1 MVRFHTGIFTA
12 PESGMYQFIFA
23 IDTFGVNEAEARLV
37 VNGVYIMDA
46 IAEGR
51 VSGHNDQGCNAA
63 NVRLR
68 RGQNVWLEHYYNGGN

>member
-23 IDTFGVNEAEARLV
+23 IDTYGAYETEARLV
-37 VNGVYIMDA
+37 VDGVYIMDA

-51 VSGHNDQGCNAA
+51 TSNHNDQGSNAA

-68 RGQNVWLEHYYNGGN
+68 RGQNVWLEHYNNGGN